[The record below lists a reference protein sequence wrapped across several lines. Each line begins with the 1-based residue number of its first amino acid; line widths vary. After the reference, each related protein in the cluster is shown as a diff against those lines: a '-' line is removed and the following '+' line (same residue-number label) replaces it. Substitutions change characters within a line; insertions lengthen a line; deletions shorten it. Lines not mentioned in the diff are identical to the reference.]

1 MSWNPQYDHIGRT
14 FVQQYYTCFDDPLQR
29 STLADFYDVEKSL
42 MTFEDVQICGRTK
55 IMEKITSLT
64 FQKIAHS
71 ITSID
76 TQPMFD
82 GGILV
87 CVLGQLKT
95 DDDPPHTFH
104 QIFVLKSL
112 AESFYVEHDIFRL
125 GLHHLG

>member
-87 CVLGQLKT
+87 CVLGQLKGE
-95 DDDPPHTFH
+95 
-104 QIFVLKSL
+104 IGVLTL
-112 AESFYVEHDIFRL
+112 RL
-125 GLHHLG
+125 SALLT